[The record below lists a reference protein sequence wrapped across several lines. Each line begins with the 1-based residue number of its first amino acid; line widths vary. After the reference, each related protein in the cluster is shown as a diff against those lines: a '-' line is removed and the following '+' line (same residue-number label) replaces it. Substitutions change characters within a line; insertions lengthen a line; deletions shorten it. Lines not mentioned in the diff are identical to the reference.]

1 MTQYPEINPWLKLHW
16 TGDHLWLVPEK
27 YGFLGR
33 GNEQGFES
41 FHVRTNNLANVARAR
56 LGKEQIAETF
66 QKKMRKSELPNVA
79 HHERL
84 FFESLTKLPNRKKKD
99 VENSPLSSMEDN
111 ILQQPTRKEDKFE
124 IIYDGKS
131 YTRLSLKLCPLCN
144 KEYPQLLE
152 GIHMRYTHKMIN
164 FATTDNCRDEDVTDD

>member
-1 MTQYPEINPWLKLHW
+1 MTQYPEISPWLKLHW

-56 LGKEQIAETF
+56 LGKEQIAATL
-66 QKKMRKSELPNVA
+66 QKKMRRSELPNVA

-84 FFESLTKLPNRKKKD
+84 FFESLIKVPNRGKK
-99 VENSPLSSMEDN
+99 VLENSPLSSMEDYL
-111 ILQQPTRKEDKFE
+111 LQQSTRKEDKFE
-124 IIYDGKS
+124 ITYDGKS

-152 GIHMRYTHKMIN
+152 GIHMRYTHMMIN
-164 FATTDNCRDEDVTDD
+164 FAMTNTCRDEEVTDD